1 MTFYIVV
8 NEFDHS
14 VEVSDGF
21 KTLKEAEDYM
31 LKTYTLKHFWSN
43 AEILVRKIK

>member
-8 NEFDHS
+8 NEFDHI
-14 VEVSDGF
+14 VEVSNGF

-31 LKTYTLKHFWSN
+31 KKEYPIKCFWAN
-43 AEILVRKIK
+43 AEILTKEIK